1 MQGILSVEVG
11 GSGTEYLLGYF
22 DQPGRVSAS
31 SSPPAAVAGLHTCFV
46 APGLVSGGRV
56 QGAHQLSWLDADGWA
71 ELGFQGQP
79 EISMNDA
86 EASALGEWSLRDGRD
101 ADLIYVGLGTG
112 VGSARVMAGRLTPFE
127 LGHRPG
133 YGLRICRGCDNTCV
147 NGQIGGEVLPDPLT
161 AEALALVV
169 GILSAVLRDSYI
181 GSDTVTVIGGGMAR
195 AYPTIV
201 SAVQSETGF
210 AIKSTRAGELKSA
223 ASVAMF
229 ERIIDS

>member
-1 MQGILSVEVG
+1 M
-11 GSGTEYLLGYF
+11 
-22 DQPGRVSAS
+22 
-31 SSPPAAVAGLHTCFV
+31 
-46 APGLVSGGRV
+46 
-56 QGAHQLSWLDADGWA
+56 
-71 ELGFQGQP
+71 
-79 EISMNDA
+79 
-86 EASALGEWSLRDGRD
+86 
-101 ADLIYVGLGTG
+101 
-112 VGSARVMAGRLTPFE
+112 
-127 LGHRPG
+127 
-133 YGLRICRGCDNTCV
+133 
-147 NGQIGGEVLPDPLT
+147 LPDPLT

-169 GILSAVLRDSYI
+169 GILSAVLRDSSI